1 MIIYTFKRK
10 WQAFGNYY
18 LSVMASIAYCEKHNY
33 QYRHIPME
41 HISHKENKSKMI
53 EFIGIPVDKYD
64 QTDNCISSDILKKTR
79 YSKKPS
85 IYFTDNVLKKLRTY
99 YYSINKPEIK
109 EDIDIVI
116 HIRRGD
122 VDGIREGSY
131 MSRYTSNEEY
141 LKIIHFLKE
150 KYPTYKIKI
159 ISEGK
164 IEDFIELKT
173 ENTSFYLN
181 QNLQKAFHYMVR
193 SKVLVC
199 AKSNLSYCAG
209 ILNENEV
216 YYLPHWQKKLDNWID
231 ISKLI

>member
-1 MIIYTFKRK
+1 MIKYTFKTRCK
-10 WQAFGNYY
+10 AFGNYY
-18 LSVMASIAYCEKHNY
+18 LSLMSSIAFCEKNNFEYIHK
-33 QYRHIPME
+33 PLKK
-41 HISHKENKSKMI
+41 ISHKKNKNKLMK
-53 EFIGIPVDKYD
+53 FIGIPIDKEDKTYD
-64 QTDNCISSDILKKTR
+64 KTITTNILRKTR
-79 YSKKPS
+79 YSNKPS
-85 IYFTDNVLKKLRTY
+85 IYFTDSVLKKLRTY
-99 YYSINKPEIK
+99 YYSTNKPEI
-109 EDIDIVI
+109 EYIDIVI

-122 VDGIREGSY
+122 VSDKKCK
-131 MSRYTSNEEY
+131 SRYTTNEEY

-181 QNLQKAFHYMVR
+181 KDLKKAFHYMVK